1 VFRADNAA
9 GFGLC
14 TCGSCSICTYT
25 HRDPGLYTA
34 YIYAYI
40 LYGVYTPYVY
50 LTSLARDSRARS
62 LVVSRKRTLSYTAIS
77 QQ

>member
-50 LTSLARDSRARS
+50 LTSLIGSTACGVTSSPYCPS
-62 LVVSRKRTLSYTAIS
+62 LETLNR